1 MYSKEFFEKS
11 PLRFCYNLFCHF
23 SCFFPNY
30 YTEGLRVTGLKIQKK
45 KPHTTCRFVL
55 SIPLTPK
62 EHLAVYTWKKDPS
75 NFLNSKNVTR
85 RSRKA

>member
-1 MYSKEFFEKS
+1 MYSKDFFEKS

-45 KPHTTCRFVL
+45 KKPHTTCRFVL

-62 EHLAVYTWKKDPS
+62 EHLAVYT
-75 NFLNSKNVTR
+75 
-85 RSRKA
+85 